1 MDTMDTMR
9 CIIISSDLTPV
20 IAAVDNY
27 DHDSVEAKPVV
38 GDYEKALW
46 FPREMVFSYDEKLVA
61 EIKGDKK
68 GVEEWP
74 A

>member
-1 MDTMDTMR
+1 MDTMR

-20 IAAVDNY
+20 IAAIDNY

-46 FPREMVFSYDEKLVA
+46 FPREKAVTLWQEAKQWEPSA
-61 EIKGDKK
+61 
-68 GVEEWP
+68 
-74 A
+74 

>member
-1 MDTMDTMR
+1 
-9 CIIISSDLTPV
+9 V